1 MHLNKFIPVILII
14 LGFSFIS
21 PVFAT
26 TCIESLSCIPTSS
39 VTQVFNAFDVTYGTG
54 MTMLVFGIILAA
66 IELAIYMRTRS
77 LAMFAI
83 MGIYTFGAFGA
94 ILTAPYFSSQYH
106 ILIYVIALAGTSV
119 FAMVVLKLVKE

>member
-1 MHLNKFIPVILII
+1 MNKLIPLFFIII
-14 LGFSFIS
+14 GFSFVS

-26 TCIESLSCIPTSS
+26 TCIESLSCMPTNS
-39 VTQVFNAFDVTYGTG
+39 VTQVFSAFDTTYGSG
-54 MTMLVFGIILAA
+54 MTLLVSGIILAA

-77 LAMFAI
+77 LAMFAV

-94 ILTAPYFSSQYH
+94 ILTAPYFSAQYH

-119 FAMVVLKLVKE
+119 FAMAVFKLVKE